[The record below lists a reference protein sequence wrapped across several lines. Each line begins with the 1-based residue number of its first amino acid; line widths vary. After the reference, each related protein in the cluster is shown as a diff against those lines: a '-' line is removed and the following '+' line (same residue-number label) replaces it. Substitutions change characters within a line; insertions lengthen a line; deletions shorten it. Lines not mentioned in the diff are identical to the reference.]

1 MSLCC
6 SFAFSAA
13 AQRDSLSM
21 AKLYSLLDEY
31 VAAMEDLDT
40 PAKEAECDMIVS
52 SCQDSLLKQDVA
64 LRLYSHYI
72 SSTLMGEEAVAIHLF
87 DRWFESGEV
96 KFKSG
101 SDFYQARI
109 YATFNRN
116 SLVGL
121 PSPVIEMQDS
131 SGSPITV
138 PGGSGRRTILY
149 FYDISCP
156 KCSMESV
163 LLRYYLDD
171 VDSELDFYA
180 LYCGSDAA
188 EWEKYRS
195 ERLPQGNSKV
205 RVFHA
210 WDPEGESGFQMQFG
224 VLQTPRLF
232 LLDRDGTIIG
242 RGLDIE
248 ALRQMV
254 SEAAADDELTMRNPE
269 GASLP
274 SIKVPGV
281 LKRCGKSSLKT
292 LKLSSLRGSPA
303 YLVFYSQTCSRC
315 AAALDS
321 LDAVL
326 SSNKRSKA
334 FLVDVD
340 ELMAENPELM
350 GQLLDSFDLRVLP
363 HVFSLDSRGRI
374 TGRYLDL
381 KDGEK

>member
-31 VAAMEDLDT
+31 VAAMEDMDT

-64 LRLYSHYI
+64 LKLYSHYI

-96 KFKSG
+96 KFKSE
-101 SDFYQARI
+101 SDYYQARI
-109 YATFNRN
+109 FATFNRN
-116 SLVGL
+116 SLVGM
-121 PSPVIEMQDS
+121 PSPVIEMHDE
-131 SGSPITV
+131 SGNAITV
-138 PGGSGRRTILY
+138 PGGSGKRTILY

-171 VDSELDFYA
+171 VDTELDFYA

-195 ERLPQGNSKV
+195 ERLPQGNSRV

-210 WDPEGESGFQMQFG
+210 WDPEGESGFQMQYG
-224 VLQTPRLF
+224 VLKTPRLF
-232 LLDRDGTIIG
+232 LLDRDGIIAG

-269 GASLP
+269 GARLP
-274 SIKVPGV
+274 ELKIPGI
-281 LKRCGKSSLKT
+281 LKRCGKSSSKT
-292 LKLSSLRGSPA
+292 LKLSSLRGAPA
-303 YLVFYSQTCSRC
+303 FLVFYSQSCSRC
-315 AAALDS
+315 AAELES
-321 LDAVL
+321 LDETLARR
-326 SSNKRSKA
+326 KGSKA

-340 ELMAENPELM
+340 ALMTDDPELM
-350 GQLLDSFDLRVLP
+350 GQLLDSFDLRILP
-363 HVFSLDSRGRI
+363 HIISVDRRGRI
-374 TGRYLDL
+374 VARYLSL
-381 KDGEK
+381 KDGKK